1 MSAIYE
7 YIGRTV
13 VRVVWWRFGR
23 QLQVAGVV
31 ALLGAG
37 AAGFLLSRRNPPEG

>member
-7 YIGRTV
+7 FIGRTV

-23 QLQVAGVV
+23 QLQIAGTV
-31 ALLGAG
+31 ALLLAGAG
-37 AAGFLLSRRNPPEG
+37 GYLLSRRNPPEG